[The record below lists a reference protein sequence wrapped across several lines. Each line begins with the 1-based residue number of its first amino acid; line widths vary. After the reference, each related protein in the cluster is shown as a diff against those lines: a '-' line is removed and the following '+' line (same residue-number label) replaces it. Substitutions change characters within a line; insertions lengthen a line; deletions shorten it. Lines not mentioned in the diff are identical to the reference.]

1 MSPLQ
6 GQSELMRERQASGR
20 AYLMLVVIYFKQGV
34 CEFFFSCS
42 DVMGEEEEEQHNQI
56 KCQIDK

>member
-20 AYLMLVVIYFKQGV
+20 ASLMLVVIYFKQGV

-42 DVMGEEEEEQHNQI
+42 DVVDEEEEEE
-56 KCQIDK
+56 